1 MDKYKLNPMKIVI
14 ESNPEWYNPTEKK
27 YNYRSPIFFIT
38 INGKRIEDVKSF
50 AIELDNEYLCTGENW
65 RYKIEHEINPVDNRF
80 VEKINSE
87 S

>member
-14 ESNPEWYNPTEKK
+14 ESNPEWYYPTEKK
-27 YNYRSPIFFIT
+27 FDRHSPAFFVT
-38 INGKRIEDVKSF
+38 INGKRIEDIKSF
-50 AIELDNEYLCTGENW
+50 AIKLDNEKLHTGENW
-65 RYKIEHEINPVDNRF
+65 RYKIEHEINPVDNRL